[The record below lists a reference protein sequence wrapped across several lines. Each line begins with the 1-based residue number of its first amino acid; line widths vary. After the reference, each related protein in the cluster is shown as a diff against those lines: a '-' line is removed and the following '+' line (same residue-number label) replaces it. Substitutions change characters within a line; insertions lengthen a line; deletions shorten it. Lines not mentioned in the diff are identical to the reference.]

1 MDLRHIVK
9 TRRTELG
16 LTLEQVSAKVGVSI
30 ATLQRY
36 ESGEIDIYNVHLKK
50 IEKLARA
57 LEVSPAFL
65 MGWEEP
71 KKDRFSG
78 TIKDDR
84 LFELWR
90 QLPYKK
96 QQKMLSIIEIELEE
110 CATSEG
116 YGISSK
122 GSQR

>member
-1 MDLRHIVK
+1 MDLRHVIK

-16 LTLEQVSAKVGVSI
+16 LTLDQVAEKVGVSI

-57 LEVSPAFL
+57 LEVTPAFL

-71 KKDRFSG
+71 IRYVASG
-78 TIKDDR
+78 TRRDDH
-84 LFELWR
+84 LIMLWR
-90 QLPYKK
+90 QLPYEE
-96 QQKMLSIIEIELEE
+96 QIKMLGRIEDKLAE
-110 CATSEG
+110 CEG
-116 YGISSK
+116 
-122 GSQR
+122 QERA

>member
-1 MDLRHIVK
+1 MDLRHVIK

-16 LTLEQVSAKVGVSI
+16 LTLDQVAEKVGVSI

-50 IEKLARA
+50 IEKLAKA

-71 KKDRFSG
+71 KKDRSLG
-78 TIKDDR
+78 TRNDDK
-84 LFELWR
+84 LIELWR
-90 QLPYKK
+90 QLPPEK
-96 QQKMLSIIEIELEE
+96 QQKMLSIIELELEE
-110 CATSEG
+110 CASSEVQEG
-116 YGISSK
+116 A
-122 GSQR
+122 

>member
-1 MDLRHIVK
+1 MDLRNIVK
-9 TRRTELG
+9 SRRTELG
-16 LTLEQVSAKVGVSI
+16 LTLDQVSKKVGITI

-50 IEKLARA
+50 IEKLAVA

-78 TIKDDR
+78 TRRDDR
-84 LFELWR
+84 LIRLWR
-90 QLPYKK
+90 QLPYEE
-96 QQKMLSIIEIELEE
+96 QIKMLGRIEDKLEE
-110 CATSEG
+110 CATSEEQEG
-116 YGISSK
+116 A
-122 GSQR
+122 